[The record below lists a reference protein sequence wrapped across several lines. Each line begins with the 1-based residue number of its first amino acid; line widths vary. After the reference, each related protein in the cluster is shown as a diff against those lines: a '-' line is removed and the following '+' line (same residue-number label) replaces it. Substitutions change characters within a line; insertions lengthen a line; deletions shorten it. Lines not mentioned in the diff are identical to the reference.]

1 VKKLFIIVGI
11 ALLGGMLTACS
22 SDDEEYKGNEV
33 AYIPN
38 PNCEEQYTTSEENG
52 LSITRDESGRVR
64 YIVVFRPDQDG
75 VEKLLNA
82 PTSFDDIR
90 YLFPLSEGNE
100 IKIEDEGD
108 TKEKYIQYYKGIPV
122 MSGSIIKYFVTMQGR
137 RISEA
142 DIHFFDVKDLD
153 PNPDL
158 SKDDALQVFANY
170 IKVPRQTDWT
180 CYLFVNEYSKR
191 SDSQI
196 IRDHRLIYTVYGRL
210 PNFGYDKVYEVEPLY
225 EAEIDAHTG
234 EILRFTASYIM

>member
-1 VKKLFIIVGI
+1 MKKLLIVAAI

-22 SDDEEYKGNEV
+22 SSDEEYNGNEV
-33 AYIPN
+33 ALIHN
-38 PNCEEQYTTSEENG
+38 FDCEEQYTTSEENG

-64 YIVVFRPDQDG
+64 FIVAFRPDEDG

-100 IKIEDEGD
+100 IKIADEGE

-122 MSGSIIKYFVTMQGR
+122 MSGSIIRYFVTMQGR

-153 PNPDL
+153 LNPDL

-170 IKVPRQTDWT
+170 LKVPRQTDWT
-180 CYLFVNEYSKR
+180 CYLYINEYSKR
-191 SDSQI
+191 SGSQI

-210 PNFGYDKVYEVEPLY
+210 PNYSDDKVYEVEPLY